1 MRVLIVDDES
11 LARALLVE
19 LLSGEGDVEI
29 VGQAANG
36 FEAVQAVERLR
47 PDLVLLDIRMP
58 KLDGFETL
66 ELLGDEA
73 PLAIFVTAHDE
84 HALRAFEVHAV
95 DYVLKPVEPDRL
107 REALGRARER
117 LAARTPGP
125 RPAALAATARPP
137 GRPLERILV
146 REAGKVHVLPVER
159 VDFIEARDDYLSFA
173 SAGRRFQKQQTL
185 GELETQLDPQ
195 RFVRIHRSYL
205 LNLDRLAG
213 LELYAKD
220 SWVARLV
227 DGTRLPVSRAGH
239 ARLRERL
246 G

>member
-1 MRVLIVDDES
+1 MGR
-11 LARALLVE
+11 
-19 LLSGEGDVEI
+19 
-29 VGQAANG
+29 
-36 FEAVQAVERLR
+36 R
-47 PDLVLLDIRMP
+47 PDVAHV
-58 KLDGFETL
+58 KVEDG
-66 ELLGDEA
+66 
-73 PLAIFVTAHDE
+73 
-84 HALRAFEVHAV
+84 
-95 DYVLKPVEPDRL
+95 
-107 REALGRARER
+107 
-117 LAARTPGP
+117 
-125 RPAALAATARPP
+125 P

-185 GELETQLDPQ
+185 GELETQLDPE

-220 SWVARLV
+220 SWVARLA